1 MEGTRRE
8 RPSVVVI
15 AAMFGFAKAVFL
27 GFMGIIGVVSW
38 DEVSDPWGIGALAFA
53 ALFALLSLGILSGN
67 RLARLVLAALSVASG
82 VLALIFVFVGPA
94 SAIVPSLV
102 TAALAALL
110 IWLLYGPRAAQ
121 EYFA

>member
-8 RPSVVVI
+8 LPFVVFV
-15 AAMFGFAKAVFL
+15 AAIFGFAKAAFL
-27 GFMGIIGVVSW
+27 GLMGVIGIASW
-38 DEVSDPWGIGALAFA
+38 DEVSDPWGVGALVLA
-53 ALFALLSLGILSGN
+53 ALFALASFALLRGN
-67 RLARLVLAALSVASG
+67 RVARVVLAGLAAVGG
-82 VLALIFVFVGPA
+82 VLAIVYVFTGPS

-110 IWLLYGPRAAQ
+110 LWLLYAPRAAR